1 MNWDSSSDMHNAIK
15 KKAKDLGFDLCGI
28 APVRSLDDHGKRLKE
43 WIECGHH
50 GEMAYMNRNV
60 EKRIDP
66 SLLVDNARSVIVTG
80 MNYYSSY
87 EPEKN
92 QPVFSRYAL
101 GWDYHKV
108 LKDSLYELLAYIKES
123 RPDTRGRV
131 FVDTAPVLERAWAVE
146 AGLGWAGKNSMLI
159 NKKLGSY
166 FFLGLIISDAELDYD
181 SAENKDYCGSCRKC
195 IDACPMSAIKDDRT
209 IDSNKCI
216 SYLSIEYKG
225 DMPPGYGEKAG
236 RRVFGCDICQEVC
249 PWNRKAPETKIK
261 EFEPLP
267 GIKSYTSEQ
276 WKSISRDE
284 FYSVFEDSAVLRT
297 GYKGFM
303 RNLRHS

>member
-1 MNWDSSSDMHNAIK
+1 MHNVIK

-28 APVRSLDDHGKRLKE
+28 APVHSLDDHGKRLKE
-43 WIECGHH
+43 WIEHGHH

-66 SLLVDNARSVIVTG
+66 RLLVDNACSVIVTG

-101 GWDYHKV
+101 GRDYHKV
-108 LKDSLYELLAYIKES
+108 LKDRLHELLAYIKES
-123 RPDTRGRV
+123 RPDTKGRV

-146 AGLGWAGKNSMLI
+146 AGLGWIGKNSMMI
-159 NKKLGSY
+159 NKTLGSY
-166 FFLGLIISDAELDYD
+166 FFLGLIITDAELDYK
-181 SAENKDYCGSCRKC
+181 SVENKDYCGSCRKC
-195 IDACPMSAIKDDRT
+195 IDACPMSAINEDRT
-209 IDSNKCI
+209 INSNKCI

-225 DMPPGYGEKAG
+225 DMPPGYEEKAG

-267 GIKSYTSEQ
+267 EIKSYTSEQ
-276 WKSISRDE
+276 WKSISSNE
-284 FYSVFEDSAVLRT
+284 FYSVFKNSAVLRT
-297 GYKGFM
+297 GYNRFM
-303 RNLRHS
+303 KMLL